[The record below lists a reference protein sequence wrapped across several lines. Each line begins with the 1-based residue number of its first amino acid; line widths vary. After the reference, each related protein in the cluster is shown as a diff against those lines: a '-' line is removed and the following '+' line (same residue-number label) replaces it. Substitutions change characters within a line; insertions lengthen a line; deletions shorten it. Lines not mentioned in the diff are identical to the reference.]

1 MFRKGFG
8 VIGVTDA
15 DGALAG
21 IITDGDLRR
30 HMAGLLDHVA
40 SDVMTVSPRTIAPDA
55 LAETA
60 VAEMNGARI
69 TSLFVVEPEGS
80 PNAVGLLHLHD
91 CLRAGVG

>member
-1 MFRKGFG
+1 
-8 VIGVTDA
+8 
-15 DGALAG
+15 
-21 IITDGDLRR
+21 
-30 HMAGLLDHVA
+30 MAIVDC
-40 SDVMTVSPRTIAPDA
+40 TIAPDA

-91 CLRAGVG
+91 SLRAGVG